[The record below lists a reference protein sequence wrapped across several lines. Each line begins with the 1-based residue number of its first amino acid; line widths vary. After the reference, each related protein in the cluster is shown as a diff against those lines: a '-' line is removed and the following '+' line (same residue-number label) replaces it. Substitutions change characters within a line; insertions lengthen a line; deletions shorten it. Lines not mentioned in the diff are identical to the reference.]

1 MTQANDPG
9 GQENRLDRTLR
20 TLNRRVTRLEETQI
34 TGRELD
40 QDFDQVFMEID
51 ELKVAVQQLQ
61 TNVERRFDEL
71 DRKFTIVMNHITGN
85 GGSEA

>member
-1 MTQANDPG
+1 MTQANDSG

-20 TLNRRVTRLEETQI
+20 TLNRRVTRLEESQI

-51 ELKVAVQQLQ
+51 EVKSAVQRLQ
-61 TNVERRFDEL
+61 TGMDEL
-71 DRKFTIVMNHITGN
+71 NGKFDVVMRHITGN
-85 GGSEA
+85 GNAGS